1 MDYIVIG
8 SIIIITYLFIGY
20 CKESMRSGMSNE
32 KFKISR
38 LILWTKYH

>member
-20 CKESMRSGMSNE
+20 CKESMRAGMSNQ

-38 LILWTKYH
+38 LILWPKYH